1 MNLIDGQVC
10 WLSHP
15 LQRERE
21 SNPAIANHSMHSGCN
36 LICAFSSYIY
46 NILFSIVHC
55 DQTISYLTCYFK
67 KQFIDTENCR
77 PVSLY
82 TYLSH
87 AWVIGIICNSQLNT
101 LRYPIW
107 KQKACTLNF
116 ETLPVVLPLPPFTK
130 LEHLFPFRKFRDILN
145 VYLCGRN
152 YESKCVSIIAVLHVE
167 WNFNEFRFVILYH
180 TYIHWAIKNTN
191 AF

>member
-1 MNLIDGQVC
+1 MLAQPS
-10 WLSHP
+10 LAK
-15 LQRERE
+15 RERE

-107 KQKACTLNF
+107 KQKAFNAHWTLKPYQSYFHYHHSQNSSIFFRSGNSETFWMCTY
-116 ETLPVVLPLPPFTK
+116 VV
-130 LEHLFPFRKFRDILN
+130 
-145 VYLCGRN
+145 
-152 YESKCVSIIAVLHVE
+152 
-167 WNFNEFRFVILYH
+167 VIMNRSVFQL
-180 TYIHWAIKNTN
+180 
-191 AF
+191 